1 MVQIME
7 KLKKLKLQLE
17 KFVNI
22 LKNIKKNIKKF
33 LIEEFI
39 Y

>member
-1 MVQIME
+1 MEKIME
-7 KLKKLKLQLE
+7 KLKKLKLQPE
-17 KFVNI
+17 KFVII
-22 LKNIKKNIKKF
+22 LKSIKKNIKKF